1 MKRLRT
7 GEEARALLLL
17 KRCPGSLRVLLRLI
31 SWKNSWL
38 VLDLWFVSWEDIN
51 SSWAHIWSSVG
62 GMLYTLILLVNVLE
76 LIFTARASRHIK
88 IISTTSYRDQII
100 AGTATEEI
108 LHHAQINCKER
119 VPLCRAVFGMYFW
132 STPCL
137 FLEDKFYLKYFS
149 HAYNFT
155 HRSRGG
161 ADGADRESGWRCP
174 TIKQFLRT
182 HLSPR
187 VWMWM
192 I

>member
-1 MKRLRT
+1 M
-7 GEEARALLLL
+7 
-17 KRCPGSLRVLLRLI
+17 
-31 SWKNSWL
+31 
-38 VLDLWFVSWEDIN
+38 
-51 SSWAHIWSSVG
+51 G

-187 VWMWM
+187 V
-192 I
+192 